1 MRRGVLRS
9 ASLVLALGAVAAL
22 QPLAGCAAPK
32 PKGGPGMRL
41 VRDERIGRKQLEELS
56 NAFAD
61 RYFTLMLSA
70 SERVMRDNPDLQ
82 QCRLMNGLRLLGVS
96 SMYDIATSPDTLT
109 QLVDQYVVVTLQ
121 NYFWVDSG
129 RANVIWKERSQ
140 PIEEN
145 LRRAREDITAL
156 CERVFTEEQLL
167 ELDLQV
173 STWWSTRSGAD
184 FVAYVRFS
192 EVASSKGQDLIEK
205 VRDGGGLL
213 EPLDRATEQ
222 LVEAQFAYDRSFF
235 WAKRLPLF
243 ANWQI
248 LAMWYDIMVMPDV
261 RRALDGVDRVTT
273 VVGSLPTLLE
283 QQGPVVQGLLQEY
296 QRAMQATSG
305 TLERAQ
311 PLVEAVSGVMQASG
325 GTIGKVNE
333 TLDKV
338 AAMQARAEAAKDPNA
353 PPAKPMDIAEV
364 TALLAETRST
374 LTEANRALE
383 SGDRLLGS
391 TAIDQRLATVQAAS
405 DALIDKVF
413 WRAMAVVGA
422 LIGGLVLVTVIRTRR
437 GGA

>member
-1 MRRGVLRS
+1 MHR
-9 ASLVLALGAVAAL
+9 ASIRIACIALTLVGAAFASG
-22 QPLAGCAAPK
+22 GCSSSK
-32 PKGGPGMRL
+32 VKGGPGMRL
-41 VRDERIGRKQLEELS
+41 VRDERISRKQLEELS

-70 SERVMRDNPDLQ
+70 SERVMRDNPDVQ

-96 SMYDIATSPDTLT
+96 SMYDIATTPDTLT
-109 QLVDQYVVVTLQ
+109 QLVDQFVVVTLQ

-129 RANVIWKERSQ
+129 RANVIWKERSR

-156 CERVFTEEQLL
+156 CERVFTDEQLL

-192 EVASSKGQDLIEK
+192 EVASAKGQDLIEK

-222 LVEAQFAYDRSFF
+222 LLEVQFAYDRSFF

-243 ANWQI
+243 ANWQV
-248 LAMWYDIMVMPDV
+248 LAFWYDIMVMPDV

-273 VVGSLPTLLE
+273 VVGSLPSLLE
-283 QQGPVVQGLLQEY
+283 QQGPVVQSLLQEY
-296 QRAMQATSG
+296 QRAMQATTG
-305 TLERAQ
+305 ALERAQ
-311 PLVEAVSGVMQASG
+311 PLVEAVGGVMQASG

-353 PPAKPMDIAEV
+353 PPAKPMEIAEV
-364 TALLAETRST
+364 TALLAETRAT

-391 TAIDQRLATVQAAS
+391 SAIDQRLATVQAAS